1 MKETAIMMKLKINGY
16 SFGTMLVGEREF
28 LSDLIIHSDGR
39 IQDNWRRSKGHSLL
53 PDEITTVLDVPPKK
67 LVIGTGANGMM
78 KVSERV
84 LELCNS
90 RGIEVEV
97 CPTAKA
103 VRGFNKAVEAGIVVA
118 GCFHLTC

>member
-1 MKETAIMMKLKINGY
+1 MKLKITGY
-16 SFGTMLVGEREF
+16 SFGRVIVGERE
-28 LSDLIIHSDGR
+28 LSTDLIFHTDGR
-39 IQDNWRRSKGHSLL
+39 IQDNWRRSKGHNLL
-53 PDEITTVLDVPPKK
+53 PDDIPTVLDTPPEK

-78 KVSERV
+78 KVSETV

-90 RGIEVEV
+90 RGIEVEI

-103 VRGFNKAVEAGIVVA
+103 VAQFNEAVETGTVVA